1 MKLPTNTPILI
12 IDPDENSRQMMVNI
26 LRYEDFRVIEW
37 RDSGSVEEISTTNC
51 GMVVI
56 DINLPSADGLE
67 IISKLRG
74 SELTRRI
81 SIVIC
86 TKLNSDDDMIRGLDA
101 GADDYIIKPYSPQL
115 LVARLRSIMRRRNLK
130 SHIG

>member
-1 MKLPTNTPILI
+1 
-12 IDPDENSRQMMVNI
+12 MVNI